1 MILTYFPLASTI
13 LFGFSFIS
21 LAWLSTHLHDYYGRL
36 WQYIYSGARVYDS
49 RTCCTMYSLWSRDY
63 AHYNKTKCTR
73 ASDIGV
79 LHVYVLK
86 SKSVQVKV
94 PYKIPALN

>member
-1 MILTYFPLASTI
+1 
-13 LFGFSFIS
+13 
-21 LAWLSTHLHDYYGRL
+21 
-36 WQYIYSGARVYDS
+36 
-49 RTCCTMYSLWSRDY
+49 MYSLWSRDY
-63 AHYNKTKCTR
+63 AHYNKTKRTR

>member
-49 RTCCTMYSLWSRDY
+49 RTYFVPCIPFGVVT
-63 AHYNKTKCTR
+63 TR
-73 ASDIGV
+73 ITIKRNARELLILGFYMSMC
-79 LHVYVLK
+79 
-86 SKSVQVKV
+86 
-94 PYKIPALN
+94 

>member
-1 MILTYFPLASTI
+1 
-13 LFGFSFIS
+13 
-21 LAWLSTHLHDYYGRL
+21 
-36 WQYIYSGARVYDS
+36 
-49 RTCCTMYSLWSRDY
+49 MYSLWSRDY

-73 ASDIGV
+73 AFDIGV